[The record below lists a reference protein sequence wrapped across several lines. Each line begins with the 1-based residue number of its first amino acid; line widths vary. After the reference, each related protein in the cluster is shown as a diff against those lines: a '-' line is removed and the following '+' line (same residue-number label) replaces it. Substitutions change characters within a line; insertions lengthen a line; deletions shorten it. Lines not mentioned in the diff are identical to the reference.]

1 MKSDIEYC
9 GIKSVFTV
17 YFQNQI
23 VSTIDIDH
31 GTSKTKYTI
40 GRSPENDIVIN
51 SPIVSVKHAEL
62 EISDGFFVIRDL
74 NSTNGIYVNGNKTNS
89 AVLMNGD
96 IIRIDNINNPN
107 ENGIL
112 IMYSLVE
119 NDCDE
124 KWNEIDL
131 NNLEAVAI
139 GRKSDN
145 DLVIFHSLVSKQH
158 AKIKVYS
165 NRVTIED
172 LNSTNGTYVN
182 GNLLIKS
189 QILKEFDNIIIGNT
203 KIIYQDNKL
212 IYNTL
217 SKGLKLDAIHI
228 SKVISDSN
236 GSGKKKI
243 LDDISISI
251 KAGELVALIGGSGA
265 GKSTFMDSLNGFRL
279 PTEGSVF
286 VNDDDFYRNYYSY
299 KNIIGYVPQQDIVY
313 DTLTVRDMLTYAAR
327 LRMPEDSTK
336 SEIEERVNQVLTDV
350 ELDGREDVYIKQLSG
365 GQKKRASIA
374 VELLADPKLFFLDE
388 PTSGLDP
395 GMERNLMKLL
405 RKLADTGKT
414 IILITHATANLHL
427 CDKAVILGYGGKLCY
442 FGPPKGALEFFNVE
456 EYADIYD
463 LINKESKVWQERF
476 RNSKYFMY
484 YKPLVEKEIKRSKTK
499 NREKVKRSSIKQFFI
514 LAQRYLKLTVLDKQR
529 FAFII
534 LQAPLIAFLLS
545 MVADKDSFKY
555 FESSQQIIFTLACSA
570 VWIGVLNSIQEI
582 CKERP
587 IYKRERAVNLK
598 LIPYIFS
605 KLTILGFICLVQA
618 GLLVVVFSALIN
630 QPKIHLL
637 ATLNLEIFITVF
649 ITIFT
654 STTMGL
660 CVSTLVSNTD
670 RAMGLAPIILI
681 PQLLFTG
688 LVFQLKGFSDKIA
701 DLAISKW
708 ASRALAV
715 SFDLNGRPLKS
726 QVEYPKLPTP
736 PRDLP
741 SFYNHDINMLYQN
754 WIVLGVIILICL
766 ILNLVLL
773 ERND

>member
-131 NNLEAVAI
+131 NNLEEVAI

>member
-336 SEIEERVNQVLTDV
+336 SEIEERVNQVITDV

>member
-131 NNLEAVAI
+131 NNLEEVAI

-336 SEIEERVNQVLTDV
+336 SEIEERVNQVITDV

-442 FGPPKGALEFFNVE
+442 FGPPKGALEFFDVE

-688 LVFQLKGFSDKIA
+688 LVFHLKGFSDKIA